1 MAREYDT
8 PRTVSLEINVRLAA
22 FGRKQAG
29 HLPAAA
35 YAFARSGQLIDK
47 LVLRTSGCARLNLP
61 DLRVM
66 QEVRVMVGPDA
77 PTQHSTVAEL
87 SRRGAKEQFVR
98 VSPVIEPPTLE
109 FDIEPSLRSI
119 WARRCAVRGVLRRK
133 EDDWRA
139 RMATPIGE
147 AAVQIW
153 EIEPVELMIAKLPDT
168 IIDDFRE
175 LLLEAAGMQA
185 HSGTLA
191 PAQRTSL
198 RAARLHFAKPLV
210 ASHMQGLKATA
221 HFATLVRLARES
233 TGGLRDYLVQTSSA
247 VRLLLCLLY
256 PAWIRKHM
264 VGTAATDADGHF
276 DALVFPSS
284 QCADLNLYFTASAIY
299 RGASVPVY
307 DPRPVADFTYWDY
320 QSGTEV
326 ELIATGGDPVTAL
339 ASSPTRDVTPG
350 ALRLLAA
357 GSV

>member
-22 FGRKQAG
+22 LERKQSG
-29 HLPAAA
+29 YLPAAV
-35 YAFARSGQLIDK
+35 YAFARSGQLVDK

-61 DLRVM
+61 DLRVT

-77 PTQHSTVAEL
+77 PAVHSTVGEL
-87 SRRGAKEQFVR
+87 SRRGAREQFVR
-98 VSPVIEPPTLE
+98 ISPTIEPPLLE
-109 FDIEPSLRSI
+109 FDIEASLRSL

-133 EDDWRA
+133 AEDRGT
-139 RMATPIGE
+139 RIATPVDE
-147 AAVQIW
+147 ATVQIW

-175 LLLEAAGMQA
+175 LLLEAAGVQA
-185 HSGTLA
+185 QGGTLA
-191 PAQRTSL
+191 PTQRTSL

-210 ASHMQGLKATA
+210 AAHMQELKATA
-221 HFATLVRLARES
+221 HFGALVQLARES
-233 TGGLRDYLVQTSSA
+233 TAGLRDHLVQTSTV

-264 VGTAATDADGHF
+264 IGSAATDADGHF

-284 QCADLNLYFTASAIY
+284 QCANLNLYFTASATY

-307 DPRPVADFTYWDY
+307 DPRPVATSTYWDY
-320 QSGTEV
+320 ESGTEV
-326 ELIATGGDPVTAL
+326 ELVATGDPTTAL
-339 ASSPTRDVTPG
+339 AASPARDVTPG

-357 GSV
+357 GNA